1 MLTSNDFL
9 NANTGVF
16 DPRVWFL
23 SLLPPL
29 ILLSNI
35 HLAHARNF

>member
-16 DPRVWFL
+16 DPRVCVFIATTVVN
-23 SLLPPL
+23 SL
-29 ILLSNI
+29 I
-35 HLAHARNF
+35 